1 MPNVQQLLNDEIR
14 RLARKEVNAVVKVL
28 KAQMIEMR
36 KTISEQNRRLKI
48 LEKLADVTAPA
59 AASAAPAAL
68 PAADDS
74 KAIRVTPERI
84 AKWRAKLG
92 LNKSQYAK
100 LLGVNTMSVIHWE
113 SGQTAPR
120 GTQKVRIAAL
130 RDMGKRE
137 LGKLMAEKGIAL
149 KRRRARRAAAKPEGA
164 EKAADS
170 AE

>member
-14 RLARKEVNAVVKVL
+14 RLARKEVNAAVKVL
-28 KAQMIEMR
+28 KAQMVEMR
-36 KTISEQNRRLKI
+36 KTLSEQNRRLKA
-48 LEKLADVTAPA
+48 LEKLADV
-59 AASAAPAAL
+59 AAPAAPAAPAEL

-84 AKWRAKLG
+84 SKWRAKLG

-120 GTQKVRIAAL
+120 GTQKARIAAL

-137 LGKLMAEKGIAL
+137 LAKLMAEKGIAL
-149 KRRRARRAAAKPEGA
+149 KRRRARHAAAKQEGA